1 MSKEIVVCYERWHL
15 IGDVEETKQG
25 VTIKNCSTIRYWGTT
40 AGLGEIAV
48 NGVTEK
54 TILDF
59 NGEVRVPTNSIVM
72 RVKCEV
78 PGLLVGT
85 VPVMALAT
93 VPVRVW
99 VPALAIVLV
108 LVAVLVMVVR

>member
-48 NGVTEK
+48 KGATEK

-72 RVKCEV
+72 RIKCEV
-78 PGLLVGT
+78 
-85 VPVMALAT
+85 
-93 VPVRVW
+93 
-99 VPALAIVLV
+99 
-108 LVAVLVMVVR
+108 